1 MIAFC
6 GVALVVERDLT
17 GPFLG
22 SRVTLWL
29 RGFCK
34 GTLKGPS
41 SDEDDPSLICLS
53 MSLTLKLTADWLC
66 PSSSTGRAPNGMF
79 EFCLS
84 NSAMIFSLMAS
95 ISSMF
100 VFVGAAAF
108 SGASW
113 ATATEGVSRKVSAS
127 ASTISTK
134 STVCVS
140 PVSFT
145 RLSLL
150 LIISFRLLF
159 FSLYSSFLLL

>member
-66 PSSSTGRAPNGMF
+66 SSSSSGRAPNGMF

-84 NSAMIFSLMAS
+84 NSAMMFSLMAS
-95 ISSMF
+95 ISSKLL
-100 VFVGAAAF
+100 GAAAF

-113 ATATEGVSRKVSAS
+113 ASATEGVSRTVLAS